1 MSDRLED
8 VIRGCVRQFAST
20 VDFTTFAQSG
30 NGLSLSVQDVTTI
43 IENHR
48 FSVEEQKKKLFWLW
62 VNRNQPNVTAQRI
75 RNLVTQYYAL
85 EQQGAA
91 APIERLEDVFQDVA
105 KRFSS
110 KEFKQFAQFARSG
123 QGLSLGAHEID
134 EVMED
139 YKYTRERKLKLLW
152 KWRHSKYPNTNN
164 AAVIE
169 RIRAV
174 VGLYVQDANQV
185 EEEQIIQE
193 DGDRMLESF
202 KKLSVKPTQ
211 TTEVSEEKEFLE
223 VVKNY
228 TKQMLESRLKSAS
241 EKTKMDD
248 FILPRVT
255 EFKESESNKQSSL
268 QSVDIKKIHFDNS
281 VNRVMLLGDTGSG
294 KTTFSMK
301 YALSALENKLNF
313 SNEIKMVYFVDVT
326 NLQGDSQST
335 AFDLLFVQQ
344 LGSKL
349 PKHLHKVGQEW
360 FEQNSK
366 HILFVVDG
374 LDQTQKSFANEY
386 RRIGVDTLA
395 ETNTILANILSGH
408 MYPGMKILSTT
419 RWNVYWKL
427 PPDLKAT
434 LNLTLGGWDDETLK
448 LLVEKLFSPEAR
460 KIFDDLRRK
469 APGFVSN
476 PMFFFYLV
484 RVLKDFQ
491 EIDVDTLTNLMVSV
505 LKLFSGSHHGLNV
518 GSLLLELMKLAYHG
532 MIENRFVFTASYIR
546 SLKLN
551 MNDMRGLVEMDA
563 DTRFVE
569 YIAGDDDISLRF
581 PHQSIGE
588 ILAALYACTLDSDEY
603 KKFIEN
609 YYNKPGMEVV
619 IKHTFGIILN
629 KSTSEKAAKYL
640 PDNLHIKSEYLMGFL
655 DKLLKGRVISDKRV
669 VTLLHECGPDV
680 IKKVCSQIKEMD
692 LTSVQPSDQHAV
704 MSVAEHS
711 PSLHTLKLFNLEI
724 HPENYSSLQHL
735 LGSVQNIHVYC
746 FNLINCDSENL
757 RILDEVAMKGNLKIG
772 WILEISES
780 PALEPPGYY
789 YVIGLVYHGGAESF
803 LMSDCGLNAEK
814 ISKMNQ
820 AVIEYGVKLN
830 SLYIVKDPNMDAE
843 AFQQLPQIL
852 GNAKT
857 EDLKLN
863 DCGLNAEKL
872 SKMNQAVI
880 EYGVKLNSLDIIK
893 DPNMDAEAFQQ
904 LPQLLGNA
912 RTNNLRLTDCGLNAE
927 KINKM
932 NQAVI
937 EYGVKLYTLSIY
949 GNPNMDAEAFQQLA
963 KFLKNTEGKNL
974 QAHHCT
980 PTSEQL
986 SALCSS
992 LENEDV
998 ELSNLYLRR
1007 STTESLTDDE
1017 LMIVSR
1023 LVQKVEKLNFS
1034 CQKLSKSKMEFLRKE
1049 TLRLCPIAKINSG
1062 SWGFRISNPIV
1073 AQAQ

>member
-20 VDFTTFAQSG
+20 PDFTTFAQSG
-30 NGLSLSVQDVTTI
+30 NGLSLSVQDVTTV

-62 VNRNQPNVTAQRI
+62 VERNRPNATAQRI
-75 RNLVTQYYAL
+75 RNLVTRYHAA

-91 APIERLEDVFQDVA
+91 APIDRLEDVFQDVI
-105 KRFSS
+105 KQFTS
-110 KEFKQFAQFARSG
+110 KEFKQFARSG
-123 QGLSLGAHEID
+123 HGLSLTEY
-134 EVMED
+134 EVDTITENN
-139 YKYTRERKLKLLW
+139 RFSVEERNVKLLW
-152 KWRHSKYPNTNN
+152 KWRHSKYPNTND

-202 KKLSVKPTQ
+202 KKLSMKPTQ

-248 FILPRVT
+248 FILPKVT
-255 EFKESESNKQSSL
+255 EFKESESNEQSSL
-268 QSVDIKKIHFDNS
+268 QSVDITKIHYDNL

-313 SNEIKMVYFVDVT
+313 SNEIKMVYFVDVS

-349 PKHLHKVGQEW
+349 PEHLHRVGQKW
-360 FEQNSK
+360 LKLNSK
-366 HILFVVDG
+366 HILLVVDG
-374 LDQTQKSFANEY
+374 LDQSLKPFANDY
-386 RRIGVDTLA
+386 GRIGVDTLA

-427 PPDLKAT
+427 PPDLKAS

-448 LLVEKLFSPEAR
+448 VLAKKLFSPEA
-460 KIFDDLRRK
+460 KNIFDDLRRE
-469 APGFVSN
+469 APELVSN

-484 RVLKDFQ
+484 RVLKDSQ
-491 EIDVDTLTNLMVSV
+491 EIDVETLTNLMISV
-505 LKLFSGSHHGLNV
+505 LRLFSGSRHGRNV

-569 YIAGDDDISLRF
+569 YVADDDDMKIRF
-581 PHQSIGE
+581 SHQSIGE
-588 ILAALYACTLDSDEY
+588 ILAALYACTLDLHEFT
-603 KKFIEN
+603 KFIEDN
-609 YYNKPGMEVV
+609 YNKQGMEVV
-619 IKHTFGIILN
+619 IKHIFGIILN

-640 PDNLHIKSEYLMGFL
+640 PDNLHIKSEYLMGYL
-655 DKLLKGRVISDKRV
+655 DKLLEVKVISDKRV
-669 VTLLHECGPDV
+669 MTLLHECGSDV
-680 IKKVCSQIKEMD
+680 IKKVCSQTEEMD
-692 LTSVQPSDQHAV
+692 FYYQTLQPGEQHAV

-711 PSLHTLKLFNLEI
+711 PSLHTLNLLQLKI
-724 HPENYSSLQHL
+724 HPENYSSLQHV
-735 LGSVQNIHVYC
+735 LGSGRNVHVNY
-746 FNLINCDSENL
+746 FNLINCDSDAEKL
-757 RILDEVAMKGNLKIG
+757 RILNEAVMKGNLKIR
-772 WILEISES
+772 WYLTIRES
-780 PALEPPGYY
+780 PALEPSGYSY
-789 YVIGLVYHGGAESF
+789 LIGLVCHGGAKILELS
-803 LMSDCGLNAEK
+803 SCGLNAEK

-820 AVIEYGVKLN
+820 AVIEYGVKL
-830 SLYIVKDPNMDAE
+830 
-843 AFQQLPQIL
+843 
-852 GNAKT
+852 
-857 EDLKLN
+857 DL
-863 DCGLNAEKL
+863 
-872 SKMNQAVI
+872 
-880 EYGVKLNSLDIIK
+880 LDIGNN
-893 DPNMDAEAFQQ
+893 PNMDAEAFQQ

-912 RTNNLRLTDCGLNAE
+912 KTEDLTLSDCGLNAN
-927 KINKM
+927 KISKM

-937 EYGVKLYTLSIY
+937 KYGVKLNILDIVK
-949 GNPNMDAEAFQQLA
+949 NPNMDADAFQQLA
-963 KFLKNTEGKNL
+963 KLLKNTEAKYL
-974 QAHHCT
+974 WAQHCT
-980 PTSEQL
+980 PTIEQL

-998 ELSNLYLRR
+998 ELPNLDLGR

-1017 LMIVSR
+1017 LIIVSR
-1023 LVQKVEKLNFS
+1023 LVQRVGELDFL
-1034 CQKLSKSKMEFLRKE
+1034 CQELSKSKMEFLLKK
-1049 TLRLCPIAKINSG
+1049 TVRLCPSAEINSN
-1062 SWGFRISNPIV
+1062 SWGFRIINPIMV
-1073 AQAQ
+1073 QARMDLHMCFQA

>member
-20 VDFTTFAQSG
+20 VDFKTFAQSG
-30 NGLSLSVQDVTTI
+30 NGLSLSVQDVTTV

-48 FSVEEQKKKLFWLW
+48 FSVEEQKKKLFWFW
-62 VNRNQPNVTAQRI
+62 VERNRPNVTAQRI
-75 RNLVTQYYAL
+75 RNLVTQYHAA

-91 APIERLEDVFQDVA
+91 APIDRLEDVFQDVI
-105 KRFSS
+105 KRFTS
-110 KEFKQFAQFARSG
+110 KEFKQFARSG
-123 QGLSLGAHEID
+123 QGLSLTEY
-134 EVMED
+134 EVDTITENN
-139 YKYTRERKLKLLW
+139 RFSVEERNLKLLW
-152 KWRHSKYPNTNN
+152 KWRHSEYPNTND

-185 EEEQIIQE
+185 EEEQFIQE

-211 TTEVSEEKEFLE
+211 TTEVSEEKEFFE
-223 VVKNY
+223 VVEDY

-248 FILPRVT
+248 FILPKVT

-268 QSVDIKKIHFDNS
+268 QSVDITKIHYDNL

-294 KTTFSMK
+294 KTTFSMR
-301 YALSALENKLNF
+301 YALSALENKLHF
-313 SNEIKMVYFVDVT
+313 LDEIKMVYFVDVS

-349 PKHLHKVGQEW
+349 PEHLHRVGQKW
-360 FEQNSK
+360 LKLNSK
-366 HILFVVDG
+366 HILLVVDG
-374 LDQTQKSFANEY
+374 LDQSLKPFANNY
-386 RRIGVDTLA
+386 GRIGVDTLA

-427 PPDLKAT
+427 PPSLKAT
-434 LNLTLGGWDDETLK
+434 LNLTLGGWDDKTLE
-448 LLVEKLFSPEAR
+448 LLAGKLFSPDAR

-484 RVLKDFQ
+484 RVLKDFK
-491 EIDVDTLTNLMVSV
+491 ESDVDTLTNLMVSV
-505 LKLFSGSHHGLNV
+505 LKLFSGSRHGQNV

-569 YIAGDDDISLRF
+569 YVAGDDDISLRF
-581 PHQSIGE
+581 SHQSIGE
-588 ILAALYACTLDSDEY
+588 ILAALYACTLDLDEY

-640 PDNLHIKSEYLMGFL
+640 PDNLHIKSEYLMGYL

-669 VTLLHECGPDV
+669 VTLLLECGPDV
-680 IKKVCSQIKEMD
+680 IKKVCSQIEEMD
-692 LTSVQPSDQHAV
+692 FDYQTLQPGDQHAV
-704 MSVAEHS
+704 MSIAEHS
-711 PSLHTLKLFNLEI
+711 PSLHNLKLFDLEI
-724 HPENYSSLQHL
+724 HPENYSSLQHV
-735 LGSVQNIHVYC
+735 LGSVQNVHVKIFY
-746 FNLINCDSENL
+746 LINCDSDAENL
-757 RILDEVAMKGNLKIG
+757 RILKEAVMKGNLKIR
-772 WILEISES
+772 WSLMIRES
-780 PALEPPGYY
+780 PALEPSGYSY
-789 YVIGLVYHGGAESF
+789 LIGLVCHGGAKSF
-803 LMSDCGLNAEK
+803 IMRDCGLNAEK

-820 AVIEYGVKLN
+820 AVIEYGVK
-830 SLYIVKDPNMDAE
+830 
-843 AFQQLPQIL
+843 F
-852 GNAKT
+852 
-857 EDLKLN
+857 
-863 DCGLNAEKL
+863 
-872 SKMNQAVI
+872 
-880 EYGVKLNSLDIIK
+880 NSLDIDE

-912 RTNNLRLTDCGLNAE
+912 KTEDLTLTDCGLNAN
-927 KINKM
+927 KISKM

-937 EYGVKLYTLSIY
+937 EYGVKLFSLNIY
-949 GNPNMDAEAFQQLA
+949 ENPNMDADAFQQLA
-963 KFLKNTEGKNL
+963 KLLKNTEAKHL
-974 QAHHCT
+974 RAHHCT
-980 PTSEQL
+980 PTTEQL

-998 ELSNLYLRR
+998 KLPNLDLGR

-1023 LVQKVEKLNFS
+1023 LVQRVGELMFS
-1034 CQKLSKSKMEFLRKE
+1034 CQELPELKKEFLRKE
-1049 TLRLCPIAKINSG
+1049 TVRLCPSAKINSE
-1062 SWGFRISNPIV
+1062 SWGFCIRNPILD
-1073 AQAQ
+1073 QSRFELLF